1 MIRHQPSVSQTS
13 FGPIPPFATV
23 AIKLC
28 AITYR
33 VFALLENIKNKQAEM
48 I

>member
-13 FGPIPPFATV
+13 FGPIAPFASV
-23 AIKLC
+23 AIKLRT
-28 AITYR
+28 ITHR
-33 VFALLENIKNKQAEM
+33 VFAMLENIKNKQVEK